1 MLQKI
6 IDAYR
11 LVFAK
16 PIFRKFNK
24 LLLRLS
30 LAGLGVLNYKNSK
43 VSGEQSFLKNYLS
56 GKNGVVIDVGANEG
70 NYSAEVLGFNQR
82 VNVYAF
88 EPHPDTFQRLSEKF
102 NENKRITILN
112 KGLSESVGF
121 LELYDYENKDGS
133 QHASLFSEVIT
144 EIHGAGKSVSH
155 KVSLTT
161 LDDFIE
167 ENSIDIITLLKI
179 DTEGNELQVLRGGI
193 VALKSKKIAAI
204 HFEFNE
210 MNVVSRCFF
219 RDFWKILDG
228 YRFYRLLPSGM
239 LEIKNYSPLNCEIF
253 AYQNIVAIL
262 KELS

>member
-6 IDAYR
+6 INAYVW
-11 LVFAK
+11 VFAK
-16 PIFRKFNK
+16 PIFGKFNK
-24 LLLRLS
+24 LLFRLS

-70 NYSAEVLGFNQR
+70 NYSEEVLAFNSNI
-82 VNVYAF
+82 NVYAF
-88 EPHPDTFQRLSEKF
+88 EPHPTTFQRLREKF
-102 NENKRITILN
+102 KESKRITTVN
-112 KGLSESVGF
+112 KGLSESAGF
-121 LELYDYENKDGS
+121 LDLYDYENKDGS
-133 QHASLFSEVIT
+133 SHASLFPEVIT
-144 EIHGAGKSVSH
+144 EIHGAGKAISH

-161 LDDFIE
+161 LDNFIA
-167 ENSIDIITLLKI
+167 ENGIGIISLLKI
-179 DTEGNELQVLRGGI
+179 DTEGNELQVLWGG
-193 VALKSKKIAAI
+193 VEALKSKKIAAI

-210 MNVVSRCFF
+210 MNVASRCFF

-228 YRFYRLLPSGM
+228 YRFYRLLPGGM

-262 KELS
+262 KD